1 MSRYITTSTILVGTT
16 LIGLISIAQ
25 AIASSGGGGGASEQ
39 MPEALSKIALES
51 GANVSNAEMSSA
63 QLAVLLEGFALGGV
77 NGMDALFQNGIR
89 VSK

>member
-1 MSRYITTSTILVGTT
+1 MSRYITTGTILVGTT

-39 MPEALSKIALES
+39 MPEALPKIALES

-63 QLAVLLEGFALGGV
+63 QLAVLLEGFALA
-77 NGMDALFQNGIR
+77 NLP
-89 VSK
+89 